1 MVEQVLQ
8 EVRIGAR
15 RLVHGALR
23 RPFVRHVGIL
33 TIANGVG
40 AVLSVVQGILV
51 ARWLGP
57 ELYGVVAL
65 VTSIPDWVYTFFDAR
80 VSEALIKYLS
90 EFDARGDRTRAA
102 ALSRLG
108 YLIDFAVATMA
119 FLGILVIAPW
129 ASRAV
134 VHRPELVWL
143 LVIYAVAFLPR
154 SLRGTSYVV
163 LAVHHFFYTIAL
175 IETTVTIVRVGLVLG
190 LILAGWGVPGVVWGN
205 AVALALSGLLYAI
218 AARPLLRSSWG
229 NVPWLSTWGVLKG
242 YRREFIGFIA
252 YTNLN
257 VLLASVPKQLD
268 ILLLGY
274 LHGPK
279 ETGYYKLAK
288 SIGSLTGY
296 LAGPLSSV
304 VYPDLARLWALQDYF
319 ILKHRVY
326 SLLRRVGLPL
336 GYLTLVSA
344 FLVPFFIPI
353 MFGNVYMPAIPLIVM
368 FLSSGSMSLFLFWLK
383 PLCLAMGEIPRWTRM
398 TAFLSFSFVLLALP
412 GAYILGALGLSLA
425 FLLSHGISSILLTT
439 YILGRLRGYEVHRDF

>member
-23 RPFVRHVGIL
+23 RPFVRHVGVL
-33 TIANGVG
+33 TVANGVG

-57 ELYGVVAL
+57 ELYGVAAL
-65 VTSIPDWVYTFFDAR
+65 VMSVPSLVYTFFDAR
-80 VSEALIKYLS
+80 SAEASVKFLS
-90 EFDARGDRTRAA
+90 EFDARGERER
-102 ALSRLG
+102 
-108 YLIDFAVATMA
+108 
-119 FLGILVIAPW
+119 
-129 ASRAV
+129 
-134 VHRPELVWL
+134 
-143 LVIYAVAFLPR
+143 
-154 SLRGTSYVV
+154 
-163 LAVHHFFYTIAL
+163 FFYTIAL

-252 YTNLN
+252 YTDLN

-344 FLVPFFIPI
+344 FLAPFFIPI